1 MLKYLKVLSVFAA
14 IALVAACQKQE
25 ADQTGTTE
33 ETAVTD
39 TESIRQGIEG
49 INDQF
54 EQAIIA
60 GDPVTL
66 TNFYADD
73 AVVLAP
79 NMPRAEGREAIT
91 SFWTSMINE
100 GGAPATATLTTDQ
113 VIVPE
118 SGEIAVEIGTYTVG
132 GTAPDG
138 TTWEDTGKY
147 MASWE
152 NVNGEWK
159 MAADTWNSDVSLP
172 GMEGTA
178 PAEKMTAPAGTTEP
192 GETN

>member
-1 MLKYLKVLSVFAA
+1 MSHYMKALAMIAAFALA
-14 IALVAACQKQE
+14 AACQKQE
-25 ADQTGTTE
+25 AEQTGTTE
-33 ETAVTD
+33 EVAATD
-39 TESIRQGIEG
+39 TETIRQGIEG
-49 INDQF
+49 LNDQF

-60 GDPVTL
+60 GDAVAL

-79 NMPRAEGREAIT
+79 NMPRAGGRDAIT
-91 SFWTSMINE
+91 TFWTDMINE

-147 MASWE
+147 MATWK

-159 MAADTWNSDVSLP
+159 MIADTWNSDTTPP
-172 GMEGTA
+172 GMEGAST
-178 PAEKMTAPAGTTEP
+178 AEKMHAPAGTTEA